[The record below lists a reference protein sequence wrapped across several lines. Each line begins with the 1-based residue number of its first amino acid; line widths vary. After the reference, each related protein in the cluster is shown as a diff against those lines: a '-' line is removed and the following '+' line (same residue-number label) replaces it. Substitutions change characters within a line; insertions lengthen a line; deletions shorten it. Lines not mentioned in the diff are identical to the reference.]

1 MTIIRHLPRTGL
13 QALAAAAACLF
24 LGTVA
29 PAAAAAP
36 HTAAMRAGGAITCQE
51 VDADLPDVFGRD
63 CNSNQWGPLS
73 NFTLTDA
80 GSGNSYRCE
89 NGWAEGSLWV
99 RGNGCVA
106 AN

>member
-1 MTIIRHLPRTGL
+1 MTIIRHLHRTGL
-13 QALAAAAACLF
+13 PALAAAAACLF

-51 VDADLPDVFGRD
+51 VDADLPDVFGRE

-89 NGWAEGSLWV
+89 SGWGEGSLWV
-99 RGNGCVA
+99 RGDGCVA